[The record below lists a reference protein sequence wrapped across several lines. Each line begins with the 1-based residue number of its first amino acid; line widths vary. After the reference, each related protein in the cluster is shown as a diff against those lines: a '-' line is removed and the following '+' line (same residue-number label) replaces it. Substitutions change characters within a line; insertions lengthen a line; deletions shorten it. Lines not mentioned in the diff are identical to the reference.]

1 MLVHAKGILAR
12 HILRQLLI
20 PFLCCF
26 GGFLFL
32 FFIVDLQD
40 EIGEMLKR
48 PGQSAIDILCY
59 FLFILPEKIPLITPM
74 ALLLGTMYCF
84 ANLNRHNEINA
95 MRSSGIS
102 TIKLSLPA
110 IILSIF
116 ASVMLFMTNEYFQ
129 SYFSN
134 KAKMLHEQLTGEK
147 AFAPELGFTVA
158 ESDGER
164 QWNLKFND
172 DGSYSRISL
181 AYLNKDGNIQWTID
195 CHKGVYSEDKG
206 WTFFDGKKSEFNSDN
221 FPLAPVPFKELKAP
235 ELKDDPVKMRNFNNY
250 SGLTISEI
258 KRRQNSAI
266 KFSEKD
272 MQFMDVKFYT
282 LLFSPLACIISVLL
296 GIPLSITQQRQGA
309 LASAAKALGIM
320 ILYYMLLQ
328 VFQNLGNHGI
338 LPAFIAGSAP
348 TLFFLFL
355 GLYISIKK

>member
-12 HILRQLLI
+12 HILRQLLV

-40 EIGEMLKR
+40 EIGEMLKKPDR
-48 PGQSAIDILCY
+48 SAIDIICY

-102 TIKLSLPA
+102 TIKLSIPA
-110 IILSIF
+110 IILSVA
-116 ASVMLFMTNEYFQ
+116 ASIMLFFTNEYFQ
-129 SYFSN
+129 SYFSQ
-134 KAKMLHEQLTGEK
+134 KAKNLHEQITGEK
-147 AFAPELGFTVA
+147 AFSPDLGFTVA
-158 ESDGER
+158 EANGEK
-164 QWNLKFND
+164 QWNLRFND

-181 AYLNKDGNIQWTID
+181 AYLNAEGNIKWTVD
-195 CHKGVYSEDKG
+195 CHKGIYSAEKG
-206 WTFFDGKKSEFNSDN
+206 WTFFNGKKSEFNEDN
-221 FPLAPVPFKELKAP
+221 FPLAPVAFKEMSMP
-235 ELKDDPVKMRNFNNY
+235 EIKDDPLKMRNFNNY
-250 SGLTISEI
+250 SGLTLSEI
-258 KRRQNSAI
+258 NRRQNSAI

-272 MQFMDVKFYT
+272 IQFMNVKYYT
-282 LLFSPLACIISVLL
+282 LIFSPFACIISVLL

-309 LASAAKALGIM
+309 LTSAAKALGIM

-328 VFQNLGNHGI
+328 IFQNLGNHGI
-338 LPAFIAGSAP
+338 LPAFVAGSAP
-348 TLFFLFL
+348 TIFFLSL
-355 GLYISIKK
+355 GIYISLRK